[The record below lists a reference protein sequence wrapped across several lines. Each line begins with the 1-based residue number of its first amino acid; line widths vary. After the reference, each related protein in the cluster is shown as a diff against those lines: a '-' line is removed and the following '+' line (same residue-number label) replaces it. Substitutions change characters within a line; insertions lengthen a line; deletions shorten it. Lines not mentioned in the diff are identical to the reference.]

1 MFHFLYRLTYMAS
14 HFPMN
19 SLTVGPKR
27 SEVQDKK
34 VSDVDLQE
42 INYVTLIYQL
52 WSVFTH
58 VAMSYANLL
67 GKMKKGFT

>member
-1 MFHFLYRLTYMAS
+1 MAS
-14 HFPMN
+14 HFSMN

-52 WSVFTH
+52 CSVFTH

>member
-1 MFHFLYRLTYMAS
+1 
-14 HFPMN
+14 MN

-42 INYVTLIYQL
+42 INYVTLKYKL

-58 VAMSYANLL
+58 VAMSYAIYWEKRRKVLHR
-67 GKMKKGFT
+67 KRV

>member
-1 MFHFLYRLTYMAS
+1 MAS

-58 VAMSYANLL
+58 VTMSYANLL